1 MSLWR
6 REARVLTRLATP
18 VALTQVSSMLLW
30 TVDFVM
36 VGRLGV
42 QAINAVSLGRLW
54 VMGTAMIA
62 VGLLWG
68 IDPIATQAHGAR
80 DRERLGDVLLH
91 GSALALLASIPVGL
105 AWWATEPVLLAF
117 GQDPATVA
125 VAARYVQVQI
135 PALPAFLLF
144 MLLRQYL
151 QARGIVRP
159 AMWIAFGSIALNAA
173 GNAVLIYGLFGAP
186 RMGAVGTGVATAL
199 TQVAMLG
206 ALVLAIRRHRL
217 QRGARTVL
225 DPRRVRPRRLAEIAF
240 LGAPVALQ
248 VALEYWAFAIS
259 SLWAGRLGATQLAA
273 HSIALNLAS
282 VAFMVP
288 LGISSAATTRVG
300 HRIGAGDR
308 NGATRAAWV
317 AFALGGGTMLGFALV
332 FVVGRFVVP
341 PLFTP
346 DAAVIAATA
355 GLLPI
360 VAAFEL
366 FDGLQVVG
374 CGILRGMGAMRTA
387 AVANLVGY
395 YALGLPLGW
404 ALGRPER
411 LGLAGIWWG
420 LALGLFV
427 VAVALVLAIA
437 WRGPRHAVALVSR
450 ERRGDRSGM
459 LPEEERL
466 G

>member
-1 MSLWR
+1 MGVWR
-6 REARVLTRLATP
+6 REARVLTSLATP

-30 TVDFVM
+30 TIDFVM
-36 VGRLGV
+36 VGRIGV
-42 QAINAVSLGRLW
+42 EAINAVSLGRLW

-62 VGLLWG
+62 VGFLWG

-91 GSALALLASIPVGL
+91 GSALALLASAPL
-105 AWWATEPVLLAF
+105 AVAWLATEPMLLAF

-125 VAARYVQVQI
+125 IAARYVAVQI
-135 PALPAFLLF
+135 PALPCFLLF

-159 AMWIAFGSIALNAA
+159 AMWIGFGSIAFNAA
-173 GNAVLIYGLFGAP
+173 ANAVLIFGLAGAP
-186 RMGAVGTGVATAL
+186 RLGVVGAGVATAL

-206 ALVLAIRRHRL
+206 ALLVAIRRHRL
-217 QRGARTVL
+217 QRGAATVL

-259 SLWAGRLGATQLAA
+259 SLWAGRLGAVELAA
-273 HSIALNLAS
+273 HSIVLNLAS
-282 VAFMVP
+282 IAFMVP
-288 LGISSAATTRVG
+288 LGISSGATTRVG
-300 HRIGAGDR
+300 NRIGAGDR
-308 NGATRAAWV
+308 AGARRAAWV
-317 AFALGGGTMLGFALV
+317 AFALGGGTMLGFALL
-332 FVVGRFVVP
+332 FVAGRGVIP
-341 PLFTP
+341 PLFT
-346 DAAVIAATA
+346 DARAVVAATA
-355 GLLPI
+355 ALLPI

-374 CGILRGMGAMRTA
+374 CGILRGMGQMRPA

-404 ALGRPER
+404 ALSRR
-411 LGLAGIWWG
+411 MGLPGIWWG

-427 VAVALVLAIA
+427 VALSLVAHVH
-437 WRGPRHAVALVSR
+437 WRGPETVTALV
-450 ERRGDRSGM
+450 ERRRAAI
-459 LPEEERL
+459 
-466 G
+466 